1 METENTVIFSVDPR
15 ANKIEIKRA
24 FEASFKIKP
33 ERVNT
38 LRTPDGRKKAY
49 IKIPKTHEASE
60 IANKYIYIRM
70 VFSMLLYCTRS

>member
-15 ANKIEIKRA
+15 ATKTEIKKA
-24 FEASFKIKP
+24 FQTSFNINP

-60 IANKYIYIRM
+60 IANKIGLI
-70 VFSMLLYCTRS
+70 

>member
-15 ANKIEIKRA
+15 ANKIEIKKA

-60 IANKYIYIRM
+60 IANKIGLI
-70 VFSMLLYCTRS
+70 